1 MKDDKLEQESVILID
16 IIQKAVKKL
25 NDKEAEQ
32 SKEFIGDIE
41 LRERLGISRTT
52 LYNWRKDGI
61 IPYKRIGN
69 KLFYPWKAIKKIMG
83 DL

>member
-1 MKDDKLEQESVILID
+1 MKDEKFEQESIILID
-16 IIQKAVKKL
+16 AIQKAVRKL
-25 NDKEAEQ
+25 QDTQAEQ
-32 SKEFIGDIE
+32 SKEFIGDVE

-52 LYNWRKDGI
+52 LYNWRRDGI

-83 DL
+83 EL